1 VPKLSFVT
9 IGSAGAV
16 GRHDN
21 TENLD
26 LVGSAVVSTAAACG
40 SHRKAKTCSE
50 AKRHWHCSEPTYC
63 SEPTFWTSIAA
74 HLGRDGYS
82 KDISLS

>member
-40 SHRKAKTCSE
+40 ARFSHRKGKNMQRSQTAL
-50 AKRHWHCSEPTYC
+50 A
-63 SEPTFWTSIAA
+63 
-74 HLGRDGYS
+74 LQ
-82 KDISLS
+82 